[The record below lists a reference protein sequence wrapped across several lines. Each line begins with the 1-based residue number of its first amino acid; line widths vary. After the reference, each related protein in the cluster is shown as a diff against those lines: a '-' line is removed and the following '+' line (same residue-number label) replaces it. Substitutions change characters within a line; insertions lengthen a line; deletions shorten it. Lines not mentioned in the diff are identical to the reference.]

1 MENNPK
7 NIAPGQLQF
16 TGVGQRGYD
25 QLAAHLFNYEEN
37 WRSIMVDNEDGRTI
51 QNNVGTLRHED
62 HQSIMDQLVQIRR
75 RSLNGVADLR
85 AFGLTSPEDIGT
97 QLVGREAI
105 NEFQSAAISM
115 NPVALQNNQSD
126 FTLVYTPL
134 PIIHSSWRIPFRQ
147 IGFGY
152 KRSAGLSESVRQVAE
167 KMEDLL
173 FNGDTSVVVT
183 VSGTNTTIQGY
194 TTLTNRETY
203 TITDWTDLSTNRE
216 KIVPETLDGLG
227 DLFSNGG
234 VSAPNSVMMYV
245 ANNFWNY
252 LQDDY
257 SLTHGGP
264 ATFVDRLKQISQII
278 DVKPAEKL
286 AASKTLLIEMSD
298 RAVELVMASDIV
310 TVPHIRTSNLDDQVF
325 TTYAV
330 VTPILKT
337 DRNSKTGIAHGGI

>member
-1 MENNPK
+1 
-7 NIAPGQLQF
+7 
-16 TGVGQRGYD
+16 
-25 QLAAHLFNYEEN
+25 
-37 WRSIMVDNEDGRTI
+37 
-51 QNNVGTLRHED
+51 
-62 HQSIMDQLVQIRR
+62 
-75 RSLNGVADLR
+75 
-85 AFGLTSPEDIGT
+85 
-97 QLVGREAI
+97 
-105 NEFQSAAISM
+105 
-115 NPVALQNNQSD
+115 
-126 FTLVYTPL
+126 
-134 PIIHSSWRIPFRQ
+134 
-147 IGFGY
+147 
-152 KRSAGLSESVRQVAE
+152 
-167 KMEDLL
+167 
-173 FNGDTSVVVT
+173 
-183 VSGTNTTIQGY
+183 
-194 TTLTNRETY
+194 
-203 TITDWTDLSTNRE
+203 
-216 KIVPETLDGLG
+216 
-227 DLFSNGG
+227 
-234 VSAPNSVMMYV
+234 MMYV